1 MKVILLQD
9 VKALGKKGELVEVN
23 DGYARNF
30 ILKKKLGI
38 EATNKSMNDL
48 KLQKAHADKV
58 AQENLEAAQVKAEVP
73 VFHVGDTVK
82 VYGKIKEGNRERV
95 QVFEGVVLKRQG
107 GGARETFTVRK
118 SSNGVGVEKT
128 WPLHSPNVEKIEVV
142 RFGKVRRAKLN
153 YLRERVGKAAK
164 VKELVR

>member
-1 MKVILLQD
+1 
-9 VKALGKKGELVEVN
+9 
-23 DGYARNF
+23 
-30 ILKKKLGI
+30 
-38 EATNKSMNDL
+38 MNNII
-48 KLQKAHADKV
+48 K
-58 AQENLEAAQVKAEVP
+58 NIEAAQVKAEIP

-142 RFGKVRRAKLN
+142 RYGKVRRAKLN
-153 YLRERVGKAAK
+153 YLRDRVGKAAK